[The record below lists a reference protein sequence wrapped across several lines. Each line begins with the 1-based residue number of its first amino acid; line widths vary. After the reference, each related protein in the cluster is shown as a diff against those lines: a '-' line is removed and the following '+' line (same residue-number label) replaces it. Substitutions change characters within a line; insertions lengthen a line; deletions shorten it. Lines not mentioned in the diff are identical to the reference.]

1 LPAFT
6 IYLLTL
12 CVGWVSTRW
21 LNVSIGRML
30 LPPLRK
36 SEVRR
41 KPLPRTRVNRATGA
55 HSSFLSL
62 ASRLL
67 ALCRPALQAACCNNL
82 KGLECCIV
90 SAGQNSERRTR
101 RARIGAAACFLFTG
115 VISASWASRVP
126 AIKEGLGLS
135 DGQFA
140 IALLGLEAGAVLG
153 LQLGGLV
160 VPRTGSR
167 RALIG
172 SLVAFSGALLGPAF
186 APSLLVLAASLFA
199 FAALNSVVDVAMNA
213 QGVAVQRLMGRP
225 VLSGLHAMH
234 SLGGVLGAGAGAL
247 AARLGATPPPHFL
260 VCAVA
265 AVVVGLAAW
274 SLLLPSRVDAKEE
287 QLEDGAANT
296 SGVRRWFGGWS
307 VSIALLGALA
317 LCFTLAE
324 GAGLNWS
331 AVYVTDSLGG
341 TEALGAIGLGVF
353 LGAVTLGRLVGDR
366 LVSYLGPVGVF
377 RAGAVVAGV
386 GFGGAL
392 LLDTLVAGLIGL
404 ALLGAGIANALP
416 LAIAAG
422 GNAPGE
428 TPATAAARV
437 STLSYLGSFVGPVL
451 VGGLASISSLPVA
464 LGLPAL
470 FVLAAAFGA
479 RAVRRAG

>member
-1 LPAFT
+1 
-6 IYLLTL
+6 
-12 CVGWVSTRW
+12 
-21 LNVSIGRML
+21 
-30 LPPLRK
+30 
-36 SEVRR
+36 
-41 KPLPRTRVNRATGA
+41 
-55 HSSFLSL
+55 
-62 ASRLL
+62 
-67 ALCRPALQAACCNNL
+67 
-82 KGLECCIV
+82 V
-90 SAGQNSERRTR
+90 SAEQISEQRTR
-101 RARIGAAACFLFTG
+101 RARIGAAGCFLLTG

-126 AIKEGLGLS
+126 AIKDGLALS

-153 LQLGGLV
+153 LQLGGVV

-167 RALIG
+167 RALIA
-172 SLVAFSGALLGPAF
+172 SLLAFSGTLLGPAF
-186 APSLLVLAASLFA
+186 APSLLVLAASLFL

-213 QGVAVQRLMGRP
+213 QGMALQRLMGRP
-225 VLSGLHAMH
+225 VLSSMHAMH

-265 AVVVGLAAW
+265 AVVVGLGAW
-274 SLLLPSRVDAKEE
+274 SLLLPSRVDAKEIQSE
-287 QLEDGAANT
+287 GGAANT
-296 SGVRRWFGGWS
+296 SGLRHWFSGWS
-307 VSIALLGALA
+307 VSIAFLGALA
-317 LCFTLAE
+317 FCFTLAE

-331 AVYVTDSLGG
+331 AVYVTDALGG

-366 LVSYLGPVGVF
+366 MVSRLGPVWLF
-377 RAGAVVAGV
+377 RTGAVVAGV

-392 LLDTLVAGLIGL
+392 LIDAPVAGLIGL
-404 ALLGAGIANALP
+404 ALLGVGIANALP
-416 LAIAAG
+416 IAIAAG

-437 STLSYLGSFVGPVL
+437 STLGYLGSFVGPVL
-451 VGGLASISSLPVA
+451 VGGLASLSKLPVA

>member
-1 LPAFT
+1 
-6 IYLLTL
+6 
-12 CVGWVSTRW
+12 
-21 LNVSIGRML
+21 M
-30 LPPLRK
+30 
-36 SEVRR
+36 
-41 KPLPRTRVNRATGA
+41 
-55 HSSFLSL
+55 
-62 ASRLL
+62 
-67 ALCRPALQAACCNNL
+67 
-82 KGLECCIV
+82 
-90 SAGQNSERRTR
+90 SAGQTSEQRAR
-101 RARIGAAACFLFTG
+101 RARIGAAACFLLTG

-126 AIKEGLGLS
+126 AIKDGLDLS

-153 LQLGGLV
+153 LQLGGVV

-172 SLVAFSGALLGPAF
+172 SLLASSAALLGPAF

-213 QGVAVQRLMGRP
+213 QGVAVQRLVGRP

-234 SLGGVLGAGAGAL
+234 SLGGVIGAGAGAL
-247 AARLGATPPPHFL
+247 AAHLGTTPPPHFL
-260 VCAVA
+260 VCAMA
-265 AVVVGLAAW
+265 GVVGSLAAW
-274 SLLLPSRVDAKEE
+274 PLLLPSRIHAKEE
-287 QLEDGAANT
+287 HSEDGAADT
-296 SGVRRWFGGWS
+296 SGLRRWFGGWS
-307 VSIALLGALA
+307 VSIVLLGTLA
-317 LCFTLAE
+317 FCFTLAE

-331 AVYVTDSLGG
+331 AVYIADALGG

-366 LVSYLGPVGVF
+366 LVSDLGAVRVF
-377 RAGAVVAGV
+377 RAGAVLAGV

-392 LLDTLVAGLIGL
+392 LVDAPVAGLIGL

-437 STLSYLGSFVGPVL
+437 STLGYLGSFVGPVL
-451 VGGLASISSLPVA
+451 VGGLASLFSLPLA

-470 FVLAAAFGA
+470 FVLAAALGA